1 MADKLDLGQAYAPPV
16 ASPPAAPLP
25 GVISPYDR
33 IVRLSFPVGAGIGL
47 VLGSV
52 VYLRSA
58 YALGFFNAQKN
69 TPWITCV
76 IVLREMGPACA
87 MLAVYLTAVILLHR
101 AGRRAS
107 GPLEVD
113 HARVLLV
120 LGTLPPLTVVT
131 APFCVLGALLVWLAQ
146 SSGTTSEFF
155 TSIPESGVRWRDSV
169 YGLVQAA
176 GCGGVLTCLVRIGAK
191 WLTTKKHGL
200 ALKLF
205 VAYLSLAI
213 PNAVL
218 RAVLSIVDPA

>member
-1 MADKLDLGQAYAPPV
+1 MDDQLDLGQVYASPAAP
-16 ASPPAAPLP
+16 PPAAPVP

-87 MLAVYLTAVILLHR
+87 MLAVFLTAVLVLHR

-107 GPLEVD
+107 GPLKLD
-113 HARVLLV
+113 HARVYLV

-155 TSIPESGVRWRDSV
+155 TSIPESGVRWMDPV
-169 YGLVQAA
+169 YGLAQAA
-176 GCGGVLTCLVRIGAK
+176 GCGVVLTCLLRIGAK

-218 RAVLSIVDPA
+218 RVIVSLVDPA

>member
-1 MADKLDLGQAYAPPV
+1 MDDKLDLGQAYAPP
-16 ASPPAAPLP
+16 AAPPPVAPVP

-33 IVRLSFPVGAGIGL
+33 IVRFAFPVGAGIGL
-47 VLGSV
+47 VFGCV

-146 SSGTTSEFF
+146 SSGTTSEFLHPF
-155 TSIPESGVRWRDSV
+155 LNRG
-169 YGLVQAA
+169 
-176 GCGGVLTCLVRIGAK
+176 
-191 WLTTKKHGL
+191 
-200 ALKLF
+200 
-205 VAYLSLAI
+205 
-213 PNAVL
+213 
-218 RAVLSIVDPA
+218 